1 MTDVPG
7 AVTIA
12 PRALRATVRA
22 AAAEAFGASASDV
35 RAEVLERGRSLDI
48 RIATPIRLG
57 PETVQGAAER
67 SRSRLLE
74 RAGVLTGARL
84 GRCEVRITRCAPPAR
99 PRVR

>member
-22 AAAEAFGASASDV
+22 AAAEAFGARSDDV
-35 RAEVLERGRSLDI
+35 RADVLERGRTLDL

-57 PETVQGAAER
+57 TGTVQAAAER
-67 SRSRLLE
+67 SREQLLE
-74 RAGVLTGARL
+74 RAGALTGAQL
-84 GRCEVRITRCAPPAR
+84 GRCEIRITRCEPPAR